1 VYYILLSVSRPV
13 VIRSSGGDAENRSI
27 INDFIANGTDSILTL
42 TCTSVHQ
49 NEIVEWIM
57 LNISGNVEQKYSD
70 NSYSSTITF
79 INPSDD
85 FASLLRCKSNDTL
98 LYKDVDIIK
107 RKCLLALNVITM
119 CICIKSTHICIY
131 VHM

>member
-1 VYYILLSVSRPV
+1 V
-13 VIRSSGGDAENRSI
+13 
-27 INDFIANGTDSILTL
+27 ANGTDSKLTL

-57 LNISGNVEQKYSD
+57 LNISGNVEQEHSNY
-70 NSYSSTITF
+70 SYSSTITF

-85 FASLLRCKSNDTL
+85 FASIFRCKSNDTL

-107 RKCLLALNVITM
+107 RKCMLALNVIAT
-119 CICIKSTHICIY
+119 T
-131 VHM
+131 